1 MLLCKEQVL
10 RYRIGLSSCF
20 SFSFKCDFKAVF
32 GDEKTQLSAPSRRG
46 HEQQAGLS
54 LHGSHDAFRFLFL
67 SEIPIWLC
75 NYIIGLYTFRLKL
88 YHENKTNCM
97 SLGEHANSI
106 HPSLMVELNTVLAV
120 RQQS

>member
-1 MLLCKEQVL
+1 MFLCKEQVL

-46 HEQQAGLS
+46 YERQAGLS
-54 LHGSHDAFRFLFL
+54 LHGSHGAFRFLFL

-75 NYIIGLYTFRLKL
+75 NYIIVIITKSVG
-88 YHENKTNCM
+88 
-97 SLGEHANSI
+97 
-106 HPSLMVELNTVLAV
+106 
-120 RQQS
+120 